1 MLEQLREHLHRDPFQ
16 PFRIVTTSGH
26 GYDVRGPDSVAIAE
40 SYIFY
45 CFPNS
50 DKSAHIRLNQIVA
63 IETLQAAA

>member
-1 MLEQLREHLHRDPFQ
+1 MLEQLREYLARDPFY
-16 PFRIVTTSGH
+16 PFRIVTSSGH
-26 GYDVRGPDSVAIAE
+26 TYDVHSPHSIAIAE

-63 IETLQAAA
+63 LETLQAAA